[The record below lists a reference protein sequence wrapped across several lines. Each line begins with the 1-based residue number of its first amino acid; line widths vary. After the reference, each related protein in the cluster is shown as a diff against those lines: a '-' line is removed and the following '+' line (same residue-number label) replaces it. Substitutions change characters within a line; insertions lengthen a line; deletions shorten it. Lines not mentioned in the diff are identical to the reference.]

1 MEGIS
6 GVEKVEEVFRG
17 MPAYQ
22 TFRQIMAGD
31 VNAAVQGAIDGGA
44 TDVVVADSHGYMC
57 NIRPKD
63 LHRRAPLRAGMKRGV
78 CPFKARSPPLDAPFF
93 VCYHS
98 QAGKQDRVFGQTP
111 IPPL

>member
-6 GVEKVEEVFRG
+6 GVEKVEEIFRG

-63 LHRRAPLRAGMKRGV
+63 LHRRAQLRSALKREACPVKPLS
-78 CPFKARSPPLDAPFF
+78 PRSDSAFF
-93 VCYHS
+93 GRYHS
-98 QAGKQDRVFGQTP
+98 TS
-111 IPPL
+111 

>member
-6 GVEKVEEVFRG
+6 GVEKVEEIFRG

-63 LHRRAPLRAGMKRGV
+63 LHRRGPLPAGKERGDS
-78 CPFKARSPPLDAPFF
+78 PFKAPSHPLPPPFF
-93 VCYHS
+93 
-98 QAGKQDRVFGQTP
+98 FGLH
-111 IPPL
+111 PP